1 VIENKILE
9 DKETREIKEEYKGKK
24 GFQVQEIEKKI
35 SKDKRKKE
43 WVLIKG
49 KENRE
54 SKFGCIV
61 RKEKKLVEVEI

>member
-1 VIENKILE
+1 M
-9 DKETREIKEEYKGKK
+9 REIKEEYKGKK
-24 GFQVQEIEKKI
+24 GFQVQEIKKKI

-43 WVLIKG
+43 WFLIKG

-54 SKFGCIV
+54 SKFGRVV